1 MACEQVSDTASYIN
15 THIKNYDNTQRMV
28 EIQKRLGGEKK
39 LNIME
44 PGRVFIREGM
54 LNKVRRSRVLEVC
67 AGLCLDNTFL
77 EICKSGWN
85 PTPEDFVVAYE
96 PAKDWASFCSLR
108 QDKVVKYL
116 VL

>member
-39 LNIME
+39 MNIME

-54 LNKVRRSRVLEVC
+54 LNKVTENLVKSCIGGLHRARFGQC
-67 AGLCLDNTFL
+67 A
-77 EICKSGWN
+77 
-85 PTPEDFVVAYE
+85 P
-96 PAKDWASFCSLR
+96 
-108 QDKVVKYL
+108 
-116 VL
+116 